1 MPEQTT
7 HPAPAGA
14 GFKGGII
21 MPGPF
26 VYPNVESLVG
36 KGTVPDRAGNFK
48 GECVSLV
55 KYHIPALYNAKTPT
69 WKEGVNVIETLK
81 NGGTIEKGTAI
92 ATFHRDGK
100 FQSGDGHAAFYAG
113 HFLDANEGIRIIVIE
128 QYLGTWP
135 TKVIESRALH
145 NKEKKANGEWDD
157 RSNNG
162 RAFSV
167 IML

>member
-26 VYPNVESLVG
+26 VYPNVESLLQPDR
-36 KGTVPDRAGNFK
+36 VPDIAGNFM

-55 KYHIPALYNAKTPT
+55 KRYIPALQNAETRT

-92 ATFHRDGK
+92 ATFVNGK
-100 FQSGDGHAAFYAG
+100 FESGHGHAAFYAG
-113 HFLDANEGIRIIVIE
+113 YYIGSDGDIYIFVVD
-128 QYLGTWP
+128 QYLGSTP
-135 TKVIESRALH
+135 S
-145 NKEKKANGEWDD
+145 NGVQKRQLSNYGRDVNDNWRR